1 MKNNDYTRMV
11 ALTLVLI
18 SLAGCATT
26 TTRPT
31 GASDVAVEAEKRIQA
46 ALVVRTY
53 KTDAERLYR
62 LAYPIYQASTE
73 LCRAD
78 KVGPSL
84 GLIGVATLDTV
95 PSDYRDAAQTELG
108 LTQGVS
114 VTFLPVNSAAARSG
128 LQLGDQIIG
137 VGVTAI
143 PVGRLG
149 LVNFARAA
157 QSIEASEKTI
167 DLTVLRQG
175 AQLVIPVELELL
187 PRIGLNYDVFSP
199 MVNAWADGTSIN
211 FTRGLIRA
219 MPADA
224 SISMVVAHELA
235 HNCQGHIEAKRT
247 NAVGGLLLDLLAA
260 SAGVNTQG
268 AFTDFAARAYSVDFE
283 READYVGLY
292 YLARAGVSISEA
304 RDAYRLLTIE
314 TGGAL
319 TAGYGATH
327 PANPERFVRMEAT
340 EREIAAK
347 QNAMQDL
354 VPEQQTKK

>member
-1 MKNNDYTRMV
+1 MSGDHLAHKLAT
-11 ALTLVLI
+11 VLAI
-18 SLAGCATT
+18 ILLGGCATT
-26 TTRPT
+26 STVPT
-31 GASDVAVEAEKRIQA
+31 SASDVAIEAEKRIQA
-46 ALVVRTY
+46 GLVVRTY

-62 LAYPIYQASTE
+62 LAYPIYQASTA

-78 KVGPSL
+78 KVGPSF
-84 GLIGVATLDTV
+84 GLLGVATLDTV
-95 PSDYRDAAQTELG
+95 PVDYRDAAQTELG
-108 LTQGVS
+108 LTQAVS
-114 VTFLPVNSAAARSG
+114 VTFLPVDSAAAKSG
-128 LQLGDQIIG
+128 VQLGDQIIG
-137 VGVTAI
+137 VGTTAI
-143 PVGRLG
+143 PVGRMG
-149 LVNFARAA
+149 LVSYARAA
-157 QSIEASEKTI
+157 QTIEASVRTL
-167 DLTVLRQG
+167 DLTILRQG
-175 AQLVIPVELELL
+175 SQLVIPVELELL
-187 PRIGLNYDVFSP
+187 PRIGLNYDVFSS

-247 NAVGGLLLDLLAA
+247 NAMGGLLLDLLAA

-268 AFTDFAARAYSVDFE
+268 TFTDFAARAYSADFE

-292 YLARAGVSISEA
+292 YLARAGVSVSDA

-314 TGGAL
+314 TGGSL

-340 EREIAAK
+340 EREIVNK
-347 QNAMQDL
+347 QNSGQPL
-354 VPEQQTKK
+354 IPEQQSKK

>member
-1 MKNNDYTRMV
+1 MKH
-11 ALTLVLI
+11 LTQVRLAWLCLAWI
-18 SLAGCATT
+18 GLAGCATT
-26 TTRPT
+26 STLPT
-31 GASDVAVEAEKRIQA
+31 SASDVAIEAEKRIQA

-84 GLIGVATLDTV
+84 GLLGVATLDTV
-95 PSDYRDAAQTELG
+95 PTDYRDAAQSELG

-114 VTFLPVNSAAARSG
+114 ITFLPANSAAARSG

-137 VGVTAI
+137 VGTVAI
-143 PVGRLG
+143 PVGRMG

-157 QSIEASEKTI
+157 QSIDDSARTI

-175 AQLVIPVELELL
+175 NQVVVPVELELL

-235 HNCQGHIEAKRT
+235 HNCQGHIESKRT
-247 NAVGGLLLDLLAA
+247 NAMGGLLLDLLAA

-268 AFTDFAARAYSVDFE
+268 AFTDFAARAYSADFE

-304 RDAYRLLTIE
+304 RDAYRLLTVE

-340 EREIAAK
+340 EREILSKKTA
-347 QNAMQDL
+347 DL
-354 VPEQQTKK
+354 PLLPEQQAKK